1 MPGGPRGALVD
12 EVNGDSICDQ
22 IPLPHGHGSVNFR
35 FSMIPSS
42 LKFQVSEAMGIAGEK
57 RLGCVPALLLH
68 LLILLQPQGSLA
80 SPGQTPDTQQAIQI
94 TLESDGGKP
103 YFRVVGL
110 NDWNLDSASGAD
122 LLRLFSVYV
131 GEFSED
137 VPPLLGTHSL
147 ESEILIF
154 KPRFPLQPGLRYQA
168 VLDPDAL
175 EPAVPPSGF
184 GSSRMKVSFDI
195 PERIVSDPTIV
206 EAVYPSTNL
215 LPENLLKFYVHFS
228 APMSRGEIYRFIRL
242 LDGSKQIVELPFL
255 EIEQE
260 LWDSDQRRLTLFIDP
275 GRIKRGLLPQEQ
287 EGTAL
292 VSGKQYRMVIQQEW
306 PDARGKR
313 LRESYEKVFRVGPPD
328 RTPIDPQ
335 AWKLTRPR
343 AGSRQPLCL
352 EFGEPLDQALL
363 LRLLQVMGP
372 GRTSVPGAAEV
383 SDQEHLWCF
392 KPDEPWSA
400 GEFYLSI
407 STALEDLAGN
417 RIGRPFDVDLF
428 EQVEDR
434 IVDKR
439 IRLPFR
445 ITKD

>member
-1 MPGGPRGALVD
+1 
-12 EVNGDSICDQ
+12 
-22 IPLPHGHGSVNFR
+22 
-35 FSMIPSS
+35 
-42 LKFQVSEAMGIAGEK
+42 MGIAGGK
-57 RLGCVPALLLH
+57 RLDWLPSLLLH
-68 LLILLQPQGSLA
+68 ALILLQPQASLA
-80 SPGQTPDTQQAIQI
+80 NPGRKPGTEQPIRI
-94 TLESDGGKP
+94 TLESDRGKS

-110 NDWNLDSASGAD
+110 NDWNLDSAPGTD
-122 LLRLFSVYV
+122 LMRLFAIYV

-137 VPPLLGTHSL
+137 LPPLLGSHSMAGR
-147 ESEILIF
+147 ILIF

-175 EPAVPPSGF
+175 GPSVPRSGF
-184 GSSRMKVSFDI
+184 GSSRMKVSFDV
-195 PERIVSDPTIV
+195 PERIVTEPTIV
-206 EAVYPSTNL
+206 EAIYPSSNL

-242 LDGSKQIVELPFL
+242 LDGFRKVVELPFL

-292 VSGKQYRMVIQQEW
+292 VSGKQYRMSIQQEW
-306 PDARGKR
+306 PDSRGKR

-335 AWKLTRPR
+335 TWSLTRPR
-343 AGSRQPLCL
+343 AGSRQALCL
-352 EFGEPLDQALL
+352 EFGEPLDHALL
-363 LRLLQVMGP
+363 LRLIQVMGP
-372 GRTSVPGAAEV
+372 GPTSVPGAAEV
-383 SDQEHLWCF
+383 ADQERLWCF

-400 GEFYLSI
+400 GECYLSI
-407 STALEDLAGN
+407 SSALEDLAGN
-417 RIGRPFDVDLF
+417 RIGRPFDVDVF
-428 EQVEDR
+428 ERVEDR

-439 IRLPFR
+439 TRLPFR
-445 ITKD
+445 IMKE